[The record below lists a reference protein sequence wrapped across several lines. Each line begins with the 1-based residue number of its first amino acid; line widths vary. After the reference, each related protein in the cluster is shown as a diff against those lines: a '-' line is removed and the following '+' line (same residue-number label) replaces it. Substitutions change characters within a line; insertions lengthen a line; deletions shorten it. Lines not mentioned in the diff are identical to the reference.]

1 MEVLALKFS
10 ANEAEQKSQFLDEQ
24 VSWWIE
30 IQLTL
35 QLRHTLFL
43 HVFTSCLSCLTNSVI
58 SFIDG
63 L

>member
-10 ANEAEQKSQFLDEQ
+10 ANEAEQKSQLLQEQ

-30 IQLTL
+30 IQFTL
-35 QLRHTLFL
+35 QSYQKR
-43 HVFTSCLSCLTNSVI
+43 NS
-58 SFIDG
+58 